1 MFVIRSCSGGSYRT
15 WRFLKEQLKSLPS
28 HRHDRLESQVKFC
41 HPPNISGA
49 SQQNIIAAFSST
61 TEADGENSTGVIQ
74 KTCEEMLRV
83 EVVHTPQTGSALT
96 LLA

>member
-1 MFVIRSCSGGSYRT
+1 MALFEGTVKIVT
-15 WRFLKEQLKSLPS
+15 ELPNS
-28 HRHDRLESQVKFC
+28 RLEIQAKFRG
-41 HPPNISGA
+41 PPNISGA